1 MKTPT
6 IRRAV
11 LPGVAALALA
21 LTGCAA
27 SNEGGSDETGGVEAG
42 TLSGQYT
49 VGGASS
55 QEAAQLAWTTGFAD
69 VQPDVTMTY
78 EPIGSGGGRE
88 NFIAG
93 GYMLAGSDSYLK
105 DDEGELTDATE
116 RCGGEEP
123 IEIPNYVSPIA
134 VIFNVDGVDELKL
147 SPETLGAIFAGDI
160 KQWDDEAIAETNPD
174 ADLPSAPINPVH
186 RSDESGTTGNF
197 TNYLAT
203 RAADTDRW
211 LGGMRRLQGKLDEY
225 LGAIS

>member
-11 LPGVAALALA
+11 LPGVAGLALA

-42 TLSGQYT
+42 SLSGQYT

-55 QEAAQLAWTTGFAD
+55 QEAAQLAWTTGFTD

-123 IEIPNYVSPIA
+123 KI
-134 VIFNVDGVDELKL
+134 G
-147 SPETLGAIFAGDI
+147 
-160 KQWDDEAIAETNPD
+160 
-174 ADLPSAPINPVH
+174 
-186 RSDESGTTGNF
+186 
-197 TNYLAT
+197 
-203 RAADTDRW
+203 RASCRE
-211 LGGMRRLQGKLDEY
+211 RV
-225 LGAIS
+225 